1 MENDSINLYD
11 LNIFKN
17 EISLIDNNKEIIIYK
32 INAENHPYIFYGLS
46 ELTHYITKK
55 SLKDSDF
62 FVFILHKNH
71 SKIIIKMR
79 NIKNILNYILSY
91 HIFLELI

>member
-11 LNIFKN
+11 LNILKN

-32 INAENHPYIFYGLS
+32 INAENHPYIFHGLT
-46 ELTHYITKK
+46 ELTHYITKT
-55 SLKDSDF
+55 SLKENEF
-62 FVFILHKNH
+62 FIFILHKNNL
-71 SKIIIKMR
+71 KITIQMR

>member
-1 MENDSINLYD
+1 MENDSINFYD
-11 LNIFKN
+11 LNISKN
-17 EISLIDNNKEIIIYK
+17 EISLIHNNNETIIYK

-55 SLKDSDF
+55 SLKENEF
-62 FVFILHKNH
+62 FVFILHKNNY
-71 SKIIIKMR
+71 KIIIKMR